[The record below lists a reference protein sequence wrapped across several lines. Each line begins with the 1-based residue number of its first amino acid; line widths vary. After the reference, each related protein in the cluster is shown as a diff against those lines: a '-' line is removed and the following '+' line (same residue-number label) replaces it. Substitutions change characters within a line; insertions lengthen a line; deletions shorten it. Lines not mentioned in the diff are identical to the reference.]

1 MESKE
6 KKIWDIS
13 NFYPLFF
20 TIVFIVILFQ
30 YPFSSLEAIFYDLR
44 TKLDIGIQEDD
55 EVIIISLDE
64 TSDQFIGDQY
74 PYTYATHVRMLEKLI
89 DSKPKIINY
98 LIGFLEPKSG
108 IDEQNLK
115 HFKSLI
121 GTFKRDGGY
130 FRFGV
135 ITDTFGIKN
144 PPKSLNDVG
153 HSLAI
158 LNVDEANFSKDGVS
172 RRAILNVSG
181 ENSLHLWTANKYRN
195 LNGLKE
201 MTPTEYKGSYYQ
213 PEADATFSLFRYSAS
228 PRSEYSKLKVIPF
241 HRVIGGNFPKD
252 FFKNKIVLI
261 GPSYVGNPSDF
272 ILTPFNRE
280 RFETPK
286 LNVHARII
294 QALIKGK
301 TVYRVPIEVT
311 YAIAILITIIL
322 SFSITKTKPTYGL
335 ALTFFLMVSV
345 LFISYLLYIS
355 LGLWLYTIHIILTI
369 FVVYYIWIP
378 FRAIGEYQ
386 TRFAIEEETKLLRK
400 VENLKQNFISLMS
413 HDLKTPV
420 AKIAGLADIMIQHN
434 KGNENNIKNL
444 KTIVESTKEL
454 NKFITSILDLTKIES
469 RNITLNQVSKD
480 INTIMETI
488 VDELR
493 FEAQQKNVHL
503 NLELAPLYPIKI
515 DPILIK
521 RVFHNLVENALKYS
535 GDGKNVV
542 IKTWDDEKFVYIVVS
557 DNGVGIAPE
566 DLDHVFDKF
575 YRVKNDASHKIKG
588 TGLGLYLVR
597 YFVEL
602 HGGHIKV
609 ESERNK
615 GTTFT
620 VQLKNE

>member
-20 TIVFIVILFQ
+20 TVIFIVILFQ

-44 TKLDIGIQEDD
+44 TKLDIGIQEEDD
-55 EVIIISLDE
+55 VVIISLDE

-89 DSKPKIINY
+89 SSKPSVINY

-108 IDEQNLK
+108 PDKQNLK
-115 HFKSLI
+115 QFKSLI
-121 GTFKRDGGY
+121 KNYQNDKGF

-135 ITDTFGIKN
+135 ITDAFGIKN
-144 PPKSLNDVG
+144 PPSSLKEVG

-172 RRAILNVSG
+172 RRAILNISG
-181 ENSLHLWTANKYRN
+181 ENSIHLWSANKYKKS
-195 LNGLKE
+195 LNLKE
-201 MTPTEYKGSYYQ
+201 MTPSEYKGSYYQ
-213 PEADATFSLFRYSAS
+213 PEADATFALFRYSAN
-228 PRSEYSKLKVIPF
+228 PRLEKSKLKVIPF

-252 FFKNKIVLI
+252 FFKNKVVLI
-261 GPSYVGNPSDF
+261 GPSYIGNPSDF

-294 QALIKGK
+294 QALIKEK
-301 TVYRVPIEVT
+301 TVYRLPIEVS
-311 YAIAILITIIL
+311 YIIAILITIIL
-322 SFSITKTKPTYGL
+322 SITISKTKPTYGL
-335 ALTFFLMVSV
+335 ALTFMLMISI
-345 LFISYLLYIS
+345 LLASYLMFISF
-355 LGLWLYTIHIILTI
+355 GLWLYTIHIILTI

-444 KTIVESTKEL
+444 RTILDSTKEL

-469 RNITLNQVSKD
+469 RNITLNQTTKD
-480 INTIMETI
+480 INTIIEA
-488 VDELR
+488 VVEGLR
-493 FEAQQKNVHL
+493 FEAQQKNV
-503 NLELAPLYPIKI
+503 NIVMELSPLYPIKL
-515 DPILIK
+515 DPNLMK

-535 GDGKNVV
+535 GEGKSVV
-542 IKTWDDEKFVYIVVS
+542 IKSWDDDKFVYIVVN
-557 DNGVGIAPE
+557 DNGVGIASE

-588 TGLGLYLVR
+588 TGLGLYLVK

-602 HGGHIKV
+602 HGGSIKV
-609 ESERNK
+609 ESELNK

-620 VQLKNE
+620 VRLKNE